1 MTISPERLNAHTRK
15 LADDIGPRTMGSLED
30 QAAIDYIVDQLEACG
45 CEVGYHEIICPCWQ
59 HRSTSLEL
67 VATGESIPAQ
77 GCQFSVACDVTGEV
91 VHATTPDALNNAPV
105 AGKIC
110 LAPTGVLGGN
120 IGLLNIM
127 ALALEARGAA
137 GLIVDRDHRHPDA
150 YDGKIVREP
159 DLRRMP
165 VACVSKRGARRI
177 LASQSPVRL
186 QIDASF
192 WHGHTHTVVCPIEG
206 SGPGR
211 IFLAAHHDTGAGSP
225 GAVDDGSSVA
235 ILLELARLFSE
246 ETPPCEL
253 RFLFTGAHERLGQG
267 SKDYVRDNPD
277 LIQSSSCELNFDGV
291 GDLGGSPTVN
301 VWGRVGFDARLEPVL
316 RDGPWQIRSVEA
328 DRMGADAGAF
338 TMAGLPSVYFQTPP
352 QEGNLFHTQLD
363 DMSSVNLDLVTQC
376 AETTADVIRSGFWR
390 D

>member
-1 MTISPERLNAHTRK
+1 MTISPERLDAHTRK

-211 IFLAAHHDTGAGSP
+211 I
-225 GAVDDGSSVA
+225 
-235 ILLELARLFSE
+235 
-246 ETPPCEL
+246 
-253 RFLFTGAHERLGQG
+253 LFTGAHERLGQG

-277 LIQSSSCELNFDGV
+277 LIQSSSFELNFDGV
-291 GDLGGSPTVN
+291 GDIGGSPTVK
-301 VWGRVGFDARLEPVL
+301 VWGPEGFDARLEPVL